1 MEDANSTIDKAFN
14 VKALVWVFLSGLLF
28 GLGLTISG
36 MINPAKVIGFLDV
49 AGNWDPSL
57 ALVMASGLAVT
68 VPGFHFILKQERP
81 LFETKFFLP
90 GKADVDP
97 RLISG
102 AALFGIGW
110 GLAGLCPGPALA
122 GITSLDSSVLSFVAA
137 MLAGMLLHYF
147 LLETR
152 D

>member
-1 MEDANSTIDKAFN
+1 MKDANSTTNKAIN

-68 VPGFHFILKQERP
+68 VPSFHFILKQERP
-81 LFETKFFLP
+81 LFESKFFLP
-90 GKADVDP
+90 GKADIDP

-102 AALFGIGW
+102 AVLFGIGW

-122 GITSLDSSVLSFVAA
+122 GITSLDSSVLSFVVA

>member
-1 MEDANSTIDKAFN
+1 MEDMTGTINRAIN

-68 VPGFHFILKQERP
+68 VPGFHFILKQKRP

-90 GKADVDP
+90 SKADIDL

-102 AALFGIGW
+102 AVLFGIGW

-122 GITSLDSSVLSFVAA
+122 GIVSLDSSVLSFVAA
-137 MLAGMLLHYF
+137 MLGGMLLHYF
-147 LLETR
+147 LLESR